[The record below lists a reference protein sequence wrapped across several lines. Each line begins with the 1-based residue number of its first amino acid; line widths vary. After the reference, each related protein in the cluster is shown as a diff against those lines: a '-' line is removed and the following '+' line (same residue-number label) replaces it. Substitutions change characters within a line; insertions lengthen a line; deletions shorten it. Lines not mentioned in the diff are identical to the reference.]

1 MVMLWLLLTDRFPPA
16 CSEGVPDVT
25 LNTRAGGN
33 VVHDTAHSIHTTC
46 AGAGVHTVEPL
57 ACSVRWAVRVDHTLR
72 PACHVGVPKVVGD
85 AAAGGC
91 PTSFLTHSV

>member
-1 MVMLWLLLTDRFPPA
+1 MVMLWMLLTDRFPPA

-33 VVHDTAHSIHTTC
+33 VVHDTAHGIDTAC

-57 ACSVRWAVRVDHTLR
+57 ACSVRRAVGVDHTLR
-72 PACHVGVPKVVGD
+72 SACHVGVPKVFRD
-85 AAAGGC
+85 AAA
-91 PTSFLTHSV
+91 